1 MYANVLK
8 TRYDFELKN
17 DLGSVQGS
25 TTLVVEEDIS
35 AQQHSEATDV
45 VEKTNSFESNPI
57 AVDKFGEYVG
67 GLHLLNN
74 KAFEIQFKVCCCCCH
89 SHIPRF
95 PVLSFRCIQHNV
107 SCMHETFNISMGS
120 WPS

>member
-1 MYANVLK
+1 MK

-35 AQQHSEATDV
+35 VQQHSEATDV
-45 VEKTNSFESNPI
+45 VEKTNSFDSNPI
-57 AVDKFGEYVG
+57 AMDEFGEYVG
-67 GLHLLNN
+67 GLHMLNN
-74 KAFEIQFKVCCCCCH
+74 KTFDKQFKVCCCCH

-95 PVLSFRCIQHNV
+95 PELSFRCIQHNV
-107 SCMHETFNISMGS
+107 SCMHETFSIISMGS
-120 WPS
+120 WLS